1 MQYYYYVNVTQ
12 ILLAGIA
19 TLLLSNFIIGLFS
32 SKGILFTSI
41 IMGIIS
47 FAVLIAFYAS
57 IRSFTDIIVVL
68 IILGG
73 VFTTNLYYLIKMRK
87 S

>member
-32 SKGILFTSI
+32 SKGIL
-41 IMGIIS
+41 
-47 FAVLIAFYAS
+47 L
-57 IRSFTDIIVVL
+57 
-68 IILGG
+68 
-73 VFTTNLYYLIKMRK
+73 
-87 S
+87 

>member
-1 MQYYYYVNVTQ
+1 
-12 ILLAGIA
+12 
-19 TLLLSNFIIGLFS
+19 
-32 SKGILFTSI
+32 
-41 IMGIIS
+41 MGIIS